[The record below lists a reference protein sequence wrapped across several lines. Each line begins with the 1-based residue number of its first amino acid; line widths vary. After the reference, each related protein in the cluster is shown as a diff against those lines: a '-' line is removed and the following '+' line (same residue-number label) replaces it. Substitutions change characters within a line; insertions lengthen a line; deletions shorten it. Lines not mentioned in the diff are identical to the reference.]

1 MVFNSLNWLKVLL
14 ENGVDREYVQ
24 RAWNISLE
32 KLRMLP
38 FSFIDRLVLRNKLKN
53 LDLKEPPIFIIGH
66 WRSGTTHLHNLLTQ
80 DPQFGYISFFQSVA
94 HPAFITGESLKSS
107 IGKRVSSGKRPMD
120 NMYVS
125 LNTPH
130 EEEFALMNMSFYH
143 GLLNFPQKARHYFKT
158 YVSFENTSQKLKEK
172 WKKAYL
178 QILKKITYVNGGKR
192 LVLKNP
198 PNTARIKT
206 LLEIFPDAKFI
217 HIYRNPYV
225 VYSSTLH
232 MRKKLLSRTALQ
244 KISEKQ
250 LESDV
255 LFFYEQLMKK
265 FFEEEKL
272 IPPGNLLE
280 VKYEDLE
287 RNPLEELKRIYE
299 QLNIP
304 DFELA
309 ESFFLDYTNRNK
321 NYKKNEHIFDD
332 EIVERINKHW
342 SFTVDKWKYESP
354 QLLKV

>member
-1 MVFNSLNWLKVLL
+1 MRK
-14 ENGVDREYVQ
+14 NGIEREYVQ
-24 RAWNISLE
+24 RAWNISAE
-32 KLRMLP
+32 KLRMFP
-38 FSFIDRLVLRNKLKN
+38 FSFGDWFVLRNKLKN

-94 HPAFITGESLKSS
+94 HPAFITGESLKFS

-158 YVSFENTSQKLKEK
+158 YVSFENTSRKLKEK

-198 PNTARIKT
+198 PNTARIET

-232 MRKKLLSRTALQ
+232 MRQKLLSKTTLQ
-244 KISEKQ
+244 KIDEKQ

-255 LFFYEQLMKK
+255 LFFYEELMKK
-265 FFEEEKL
+265 FFEAEKL

-280 VKYEDLE
+280 IKYEDLE
-287 RNPLEELKRIYE
+287 QNPCQELKRIYE
-299 QLNIP
+299 GLNIP
-304 DFELA
+304 DFTLVQK
-309 ESFFLDYTNRNK
+309 SFIKYIDSNK
-321 NYKKNEHIFDD
+321 KYKKNEHIINN
-332 EIVERINKHW
+332 EIVEKINKHW
-342 SFTVDKWKYESP
+342 SFALDKWKYEPP
-354 QLLKV
+354 QLLEMSKSK